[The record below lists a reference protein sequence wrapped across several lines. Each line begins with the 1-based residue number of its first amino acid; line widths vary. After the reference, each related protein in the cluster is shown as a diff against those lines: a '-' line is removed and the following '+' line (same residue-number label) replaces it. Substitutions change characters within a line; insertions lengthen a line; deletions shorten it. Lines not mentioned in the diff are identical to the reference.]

1 MKLLD
6 PRGLLQR
13 SCLQLARRPDRAALA
28 GKPLLFYDN
37 AKMDVGHY
45 GLIFGRIKAGLR
57 ANGITR
63 FTDYRESIRGKSN
76 ADILSL
82 AESLSGKA
90 VCAAVLG
97 LADMGVSPAM
107 VTLTVALERL
117 GIPAVCVTAGPG
129 TELCKAHASYRA
141 GSLCLCD
148 LDLHPGSSREEVERE
163 ADAAIARI
171 VAMLGADGAALEA
184 LSRIDYPLDRSP
196 VMSDGYL
203 SIDEAPGHDDLDA
216 VFEHF
221 AALHI
226 GDGLPFVPPTLPR
239 YERMR
244 RYCAFDPN
252 EVLIEGVGPSGT
264 PIRIKDVIVSSVMA
278 GCKPEYMP
286 LVLTAVRA
294 ISRPRYNLLQAVTTS
309 HGGGHFLVAS
319 GPLAAEIGMHGGQ
332 GCLGPGFRANASI
345 GRAVNL
351 VLSNV
356 CRSVPGFADLACL
369 SSPAEYSFCM
379 AEPTPTAAWRGINE
393 EHFGRGDT
401 CVLALMAE
409 SPHSIMDLAST
420 TAEGLMETIIDCCTT
435 LGSNN
440 AFVPGALV
448 LVLNPDHARMLR
460 EGGYDKDRIRCEV
473 HAAAR
478 IERARLNSRGLVS
491 IPNADEDA
499 GRFRHVTRAPADVE
513 VVVAGGRGG
522 HSAVILPWALHSD
535 PVYEG
540 VRLPNGKLAARLDE
554 FLQR

>member
-1 MKLLD
+1 LLD
-6 PRGLLQR
+6 PRGQLQR
-13 SCLQLARRPDRAALA
+13 SRLELARRPDRAALA
-28 GKPLLFYDN
+28 AMPVLFYDN

-45 GLIFGRIKAGLR
+45 GLIFERIKAGLR

-63 FTDYRESIRGKSN
+63 FTDWRESIRGKSS
-76 ADILSL
+76 ADILRL
-82 AESLSGKA
+82 AECLSGKGA
-90 VCAAVLG
+90 GAAVLG

-129 TELCKAHASYRA
+129 AQLCKAHASYRA

-148 LDLHPGSSREEVERE
+148 LDLHPGSSREVVERE
-163 ADAAIARI
+163 ADAAVAGI
-171 VAMLGADGAALEA
+171 VAMLGAGGAALEA
-184 LSRIDYPLDRSP
+184 LSRIDYPVDRSP
-196 VMSDGYL
+196 VASDGCI
-203 SIDEAPGHDDLDA
+203 SIDDAPGHDDLEA
-216 VFEHF
+216 VFERF
-221 AALHI
+221 EALHI
-226 GDGLPFVPPTLPR
+226 GDGLPFLPPTLQR

-244 RYCAFDPN
+244 RYCAFDPGK
-252 EVLIEGVGPSGT
+252 VVIEGVGPSGT
-264 PIRIKDVIVSSVMA
+264 PIRIKDVIVSCVMA
-278 GCKPEYMP
+278 GCKPEYVP
-286 LVLTAVRA
+286 VVLTAVRA

-351 VLSNV
+351 VVSNV

-369 SSPAEYSFCM
+369 SSPAEYSYCM
-379 AEPTPTAAWRGINE
+379 AEPTPTGAWPGINE
-393 EHFGRGDT
+393 EHFGRSDT
-401 CVLALMAE
+401 CVMALMAE

-420 TAEGLMETIIDCCTT
+420 TAQGLMETIIDCCTT

-440 AFVPGALV
+440 AYVPGALV

-460 EGGYDKDRIRCEV
+460 EGGYDKDRIRREV
-473 HAAAR
+473 HAGAR
-478 IERARLNSRGLVS
+478 VELARLGSRGLVS
-491 IPNADEDA
+491 IANADRDA
-499 GRFRHVTRAPADVE
+499 GGMRHVTRTPADTE

-540 VRLPNGKLAARLDE
+540 VRLPDGKLATRLDE
-554 FLQR
+554 FVRR